1 MSITE
6 IASPIRTLSFP
17 LKLWRSK
24 MKTLIA
30 ALVLLSLAAVPTFAA
45 PYEFNRGS
53 IMIAP
58 GVQQS
63 PNLGSTSR
71 EGQVRAF

>member
-1 MSITE
+1 ME
-6 IASPIRTLSFP
+6 IE
-17 LKLWRSK
+17 

-30 ALVLLSLAAVPTFAA
+30 ALALLSLATGPVFAA
-45 PYEFNRGS
+45 SPYQFNRGPFIS
-53 IMIAP
+53 AP
-58 GVQQS
+58 GIQQT

>member
-1 MSITE
+1 
-6 IASPIRTLSFP
+6 
-17 LKLWRSK
+17 

-30 ALVLLSLAAVPTFAA
+30 ALALVLVAAGPAFAA
-45 PYEFNRGS
+45 PYQFYRGP
-53 IMIAP
+53 IIGAP
-58 GVQQS
+58 GIQQS

>member
-1 MSITE
+1 
-6 IASPIRTLSFP
+6 
-17 LKLWRSK
+17 

-30 ALVLLSLAAVPTFAA
+30 ALTLLSLAAVPTFAA
-45 PYEFNRGS
+45 PYEFNRGP
-53 IMIAP
+53 IMTTP
-58 GVQQS
+58 GLQQS

>member
-1 MSITE
+1 
-6 IASPIRTLSFP
+6 
-17 LKLWRSK
+17 

-30 ALVLLSLAAVPTFAA
+30 TLALLSLAAGPVFAA
-45 PYEFNRGS
+45 SPYQFNRGPFIS
-53 IMIAP
+53 AP
-58 GVQQS
+58 GIQQT

>member
-1 MSITE
+1 
-6 IASPIRTLSFP
+6 
-17 LKLWRSK
+17 

-30 ALVLLSLAAVPTFAA
+30 TLALLSFAAGPVFAA
-45 PYEFNRGS
+45 PYQFNRGPFIS
-53 IMIAP
+53 AP
-58 GVQQS
+58 GIQQT